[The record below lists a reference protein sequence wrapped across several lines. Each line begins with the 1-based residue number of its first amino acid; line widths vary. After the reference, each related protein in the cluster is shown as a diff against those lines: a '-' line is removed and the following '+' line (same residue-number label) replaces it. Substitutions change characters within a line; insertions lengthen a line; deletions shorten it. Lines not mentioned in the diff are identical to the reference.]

1 MFSFAVD
8 RAHGNCIWLFSG
20 ETNSDD
26 DFARYIETFA
36 LVDSVALQHEL
47 PAGILVVDRENP
59 MPNALWRKRIA
70 EASGSLKSRPLLAFA
85 SESPLV
91 RGVLTAI
98 NWLRP
103 PPFEFAVTSTFDDA
117 VHWVEQKRQ
126 FPCKVFFPMMAE
138 VRAMADAASA
148 PASRTG
154 KR

>member
-20 ETNSDD
+20 ESNSDD
-26 DFARYIETFA
+26 DFARYVATFT
-36 LVDSVALQHEL
+36 LVDAVALQHEL
-47 PAGILVVDRENP
+47 PAGILVVDRGNP
-59 MPNALWRKRIA
+59 MPNAVWRKRMA
-70 EASGSLKSRPLLAFA
+70 EASSSLKSRPLVAFA

-91 RGVLTAI
+91 RGVVTAI

-103 PPFEFAVTSTFDDA
+103 APFEFTVTSTFDDA
-117 VHWVEQKRQ
+117 VRWIEQKRQ

-138 VRAMADAASA
+138 LRAEADAASA

-154 KR
+154 ER